1 MAQIHH
7 SSTAATVNSNSNA
20 SWDQGAF
27 AFFIGEARH
36 TIRKRHWADI
46 SRVHISKAFSGRWRP
61 KGKRG
66 QVIEP
71 LHVSMPHE
79 EKSCPGTSLTH
90 PSSKIAQIAELLRIW
105 QFAAVSP
112 ATALSQKWW
121 KSQTETSSARPRI
134 YHSVAFEAFTKQ
146 WWMCLCS
153 PRTLQTCICVA
164 LDLKVLTS
172 MQVIIPEGV
181 MPCWLLFLCC
191 EKHLIG
197 LGARVMKWIRIGALL
212 HFWISIMCFV

>member
-1 MAQIHH
+1 M
-7 SSTAATVNSNSNA
+7 
-20 SWDQGAF
+20 
-27 AFFIGEARH
+27 ARH
-36 TIRKRHWADI
+36 ARGKQHWADI
-46 SRVHISKAFSGRWRP
+46 NRVHISKAPSGRWRP

-79 EKSCPGTSLTH
+79 EKSCPGTSRTQ
-90 PSSKIAQIAELLRIW
+90 PSSQIAQIAELLRIW

-121 KSQTETSSARPRI
+121 KSQTETSSARPQI

-146 WWMCLCS
+146 WWMCSCS

-172 MQVIIPEGV
+172 MQASFQKVSRLVG
-181 MPCWLLFLCC
+181 CFLCC
-191 EKHLIG
+191 ERHCVG

-212 HFWISIMCFV
+212 QFLMSIMCFVQPSSCGPRRTLVMS